1 MKSTKILNLIKEP
14 IVQFFM
20 LGVLLFGLDHLLVLN
35 REDPRTVLVDDRQ
48 LFEFIEIFEDG
59 QGRSPSGRE
68 INNMVIAWAQNEIL
82 YREAQR
88 MGLDRGDDM
97 IRNRLILKIRNVLF
111 NNVVLDYPSEAE
123 LEQFFEFNQA
133 AYHIAERYD
142 LELIVLPA
150 NIGLELAREL
160 QQRALADEMPDAIP
174 GNKIQY
180 QNRNLDNL
188 VAMFGL
194 QQSARLLANEA
205 DAINWS
211 LISNEQGH
219 HLVRITA
226 KHAPVRPTLDSVRSR
241 VIRDWERYSGD
252 LQIANQTY
260 NIARQYRVHLDLSDA
275 FLDQMD
281 SDLPKN
287 PFDQSS
293 ISNDTALGA
302 QNIST
307 GTLVDGR

>member
-48 LFEFIEIFEDG
+48 LSEFIEIFEDG

-82 YREAQR
+82 YREARR

-226 KHAPVRPTLDSVRSR
+226 KHAPVSPTLDSVRSR

-287 PFDQSS
+287 PFDESS
-293 ISNDTALGA
+293 VSNDTSLGA
-302 QNIST
+302 QNTST

>member
-1 MKSTKILNLIKEP
+1 MKSSKILNLIKEP
-14 IVQFFM
+14 IVQFIM

-48 LFEFIEIFEDG
+48 LREFIEIFEDG
-59 QGRSPSGRE
+59 QARSPSGRE

-82 YREAQR
+82 YREARR

-150 NIGLELAREL
+150 NLELELAREL

-174 GNKIQY
+174 GNRIRY

-226 KHAPVRPTLDSVRSR
+226 KHAPVWPTLDSVRSR

-287 PFDQSS
+287 PFDESS
-293 ISNDTALGA
+293 VSNDTALGA
-302 QNIST
+302 QNTST